1 MRTTRLPCPW
11 LAAALVLVAFL
22 AVACGDDG
30 EGRPP
35 ATAGTPRTP
44 EKITFMAGFKPQAN
58 LPFVG
63 AYVAKEKGFFQEQ
76 GLDVDI
82 QHSAGSSQ
90 HVQLLVSGQI
100 QFTTADAANVLQRIA
115 DPGLPLVA
123 IALIGQTGQQGWVTL
138 ADSGLDDPRDW
149 KGKTVGYRSTV
160 PPDLPAILKARDM
173 TLDDVETVNV
183 GYQPPQLLTEGRVD
197 VYPVFL
203 SNEPDIIRRKL
214 GKEVNVFR
222 ASDYGM
228 PTLGLTY
235 LTTED
240 YMQEHPEIV
249 ERFLKAV
256 LYGIEWARDN
266 RDEAIDI
273 VLKYAP
279 GEEREHQRFMLDRE
293 LEAAESE
300 VTRVNGLGWQTEQ
313 QWQSL
318 GDALVEFGALPEP
331 VDVNAAFYDEF
342 LRFIYKDGELQWP

>member
-1 MRTTRLPCPW
+1 MMCLGLRLTTL
-11 LAAALVLVAFL
+11 LALFTALAI
-22 AVACGDDG
+22 ACGSD
-30 EGRPP
+30 EKSQPP
-35 ATAGTPRTP
+35 ATTGTPRP
-44 EKITFMAGFKPQAN
+44 LEKITFMAGFKAQAN

-82 QHSAGSSQ
+82 QHSTGGSQ
-90 HVQLLVSGQI
+90 HVQLLVSGQV

-138 ADSGLDDPRDW
+138 KDSGLDDPSDW
-149 KGKTVGYRSTV
+149 KGKTIGYRNTV
-160 PPDLPAILKARDM
+160 PPDLLAILKAWGM
-173 TLDDVETVNV
+173 TLDDIEEVNI
-183 GYQPPQLLTEGRVD
+183 GYQPPQLLVEGRVD

-214 GKEVNVFR
+214 GREVNVFQ
-222 ASDYGM
+222 AAEYGM

-235 LTTED
+235 VTTED
-240 YMQEHPEIV
+240 YMREHPEIV

-256 LYGIEWARDN
+256 LHGIEWADNN

-279 GEEREHQRFMLDRE
+279 GEEREHQRFMLDAE
-293 LEAAESE
+293 LAAAESD
-300 VTRVNGLGWQTEQ
+300 VTRENGLGWQTEA
-313 QWQSL
+313 QWQAL
-318 GDALVEFGALPEP
+318 QDALIEFGAIAEP
-331 VDVNAAFYDEF
+331 VDVNAAFFDEF
-342 LRFIYKDGELQWP
+342 LRSIYKDGKLQWP

>member
-1 MRTTRLPCPW
+1 MRTKRLPCLC
-11 LAAALVLVAFL
+11 LAAALALVAFL
-22 AVACGDDG
+22 AAACGDDG

-35 ATAGTPRTP
+35 ATTGTPRTL
-44 EKITFMAGFKPQAN
+44 EKITFMAGFRPQAN

-82 QHSAGSSQ
+82 QHSAGGSQ
-90 HVQLLVSGQI
+90 HVQLLVSGQV

-138 ADSGLDDPRDW
+138 ADSGLDDPADW
-149 KGKTVGYRSTV
+149 KGKTVGYRSTI
-160 PPDLPAILKARDM
+160 PPDLLAILEAHGM
-173 TLDDVETVNV
+173 TLDDVEEVNI

-203 SNEPDIIRRKL
+203 SNEPDTIRRKL
-214 GKEVNVFR
+214 GKEVNIFR

-240 YMQEHPEIV
+240 YMQEHPETV

-300 VTRVNGLGWQTEQ
+300 VTRDTGLGWQTEQ

-318 GDALVEFGALPEP
+318 SDALVEFGALTEP